1 MTNLC
6 FLPSQVTGGE
16 TIWIAADNSLQGA
29 VDIVLTNYLPV
40 DYTLKYNFSST
51 PASPLS
57 VDAVANVGGTGWT
70 LELSSAQTL
79 VWDPGKVIFTGEVTN
94 STTERVTVVDSGNI
108 QVDAS
113 PVRVSSWVA
122 VLAKVDAAIAEF
134 AATPQSSFSVDGLS
148 VTYRSMDDLERLRNY
163 ANYRLQLDT
172 ATRPKRIIH
181 ARFPVR

>member
-1 MTNLC
+1 MKNLC
-6 FLPSQVTGGE
+6 FLPQRVTGGE
-16 TIWIAADNSLQGA
+16 TIWISADNTLQSA
-29 VDIVLTNYLPV
+29 KDIIITNYLPTE
-40 DYTLKYNFSST
+40 YTLKYNFSST
-51 PASPLS
+51 PAVPLA
-57 VDAVANVGGTGWT
+57 VDATANGDNTGWT
-70 LELSSAQTL
+70 LEVSTAQTL
-79 VWDPGKVIFTGEVTN
+79 AWDPGKVIFTGEVTN